1 MRSAELLAL
10 GVDGPLSDRLA
21 AWSHDHGLWYRPL
34 QNASALT
41 NLLRKGSR
49 GLLLVRVG
57 RDLVGELETLRDA
70 SHEFPELIRIAFG
83 DLDQPL
89 LEGLAYELGANV
101 TIFPPSGV
109 DELFEALILYAS
121 ARD

>member
-10 GVDGPLSDRLA
+10 GIEGPLSDRLA

-70 SHEFPELIRIAFG
+70 AHEFPEVTTIAFG
-83 DLDQPL
+83 DRDHPL
-89 LEGLAYELGANV
+89 LEGLAYDLGASAV
-101 TIFPPSGV
+101 VFPPSGV
-109 DELFEALILYAS
+109 EELFELLTLYA
-121 ARD
+121 AGK